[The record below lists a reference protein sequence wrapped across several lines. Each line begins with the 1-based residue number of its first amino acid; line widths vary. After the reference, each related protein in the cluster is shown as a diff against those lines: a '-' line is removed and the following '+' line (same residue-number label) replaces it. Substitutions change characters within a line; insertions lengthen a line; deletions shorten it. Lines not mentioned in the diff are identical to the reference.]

1 VATGLETDHRGRDK
15 RATLLGVKPPRS
27 RLPAGISA
35 VIPVH
40 RSEAILPLLIP
51 RLSAALALLGSYE
64 IILVDDGSPDGSW
77 AVIAAAAEEDGRVR
91 GIRLMRNFGQ
101 HNALLVG
108 IRQARYAYTVTLDD
122 DLQNPPE
129 EIAHLVERLTDDV
142 DVVYG
147 SPRSEQHSLWR
158 SAASQITKYALE
170 EAMGATAARSV
181 SAFRVFRTDLRHA
194 FERYQSPDISI
205 DVLLTWATTRFA
217 MVRVTHEPRAQGRSN
232 YTFGRLMHHALNMMT
247 GFTTRPL
254 RLASLMGFVFTLF
267 GVAIFIWVVA
277 RSIVQGNAVPG
288 FPFLASI
295 IAIFSGV
302 QLLILGIMGEY
313 LARMHLRLLERPSYV
328 VAETT
333 STNDSTDS

>member
-1 VATGLETDHRGRDK
+1 
-15 RATLLGVKPPRS
+15 LLAVNQAGS
-27 RLPAGISA
+27 LPAGISA

-40 RSEAILPLLIP
+40 RSEATLPLLIP
-51 RLSAALALLGSYE
+51 RLTAALELLGPQHE
-64 IILVDDGSPDGSW
+64 IILADDGSPDGSW
-77 AVIAAAAEEDGRVR
+77 GVIASAAQADSRVR

-108 IRQARYAYTVTLDD
+108 IRQARFAYTVTLDD

-129 EIAHLVERLTDDV
+129 EIARLVERLTDDV

-147 SPRSEQHSLWR
+147 APASEQHSVWR

-181 SAFRVFRTDLRHA
+181 SAFRVFRTELRRG

-205 DVLLTWATTRFA
+205 DVLLTWSTTRFA
-217 MVRVTHEPRAQGRSN
+217 MIRVKHEPRAYGRSN
-232 YTFGRLMHHALNMMT
+232 YSFGRLMHHALNMVT

-254 RLASLMGFVFTLF
+254 RLASLVGFVFTIF
-267 GVAIFIWVVA
+267 GVVIFIVVVL
-277 RSIVQGNAVPG
+277 RNIVEGDAVPG

-313 LARMHLRLLERPSYV
+313 VARMHLRLMERPAYV
-328 VAETT
+328 VAEMT
-333 STNDSTDS
+333 SEEDVSAP

>member
-1 VATGLETDHRGRDK
+1 V
-15 RATLLGVKPPRS
+15 
-27 RLPAGISA
+27 
-35 VIPVH
+35 
-40 RSEAILPLLIP
+40 LIP
-51 RLSAALALLGSYE
+51 RLTAALEQLVAAYE

-77 AVIAAAAEEDGRVR
+77 SVISAAAATDARVR

-108 IRQARYAYTVTLDD
+108 IRAARYQYVVTLDD

-129 EIAHLVERLTDDV
+129 EIARLLERLTDDV

-147 SPRSEQHSLWR
+147 TPVNEQHSLWR
-158 SAASQITKYALE
+158 STASRITKYALE
-170 EAMGATAARSV
+170 EAMGANAARSV
-181 SAFRVFRTDLRHA
+181 SAFRIFRTDLRSG

-205 DVLLTWATTRFA
+205 DVLLTWSTTRFA
-217 MVRVTHEPRAQGRSN
+217 AVPVTHDPRGGGQSN
-232 YTFGRLMHHALNMMT
+232 YTFGRLMHHALNMVT

-254 RLASLMGFVFTLF
+254 RIASLIGFVFTIF
-267 GVAIFIWVVA
+267 GVVIFIFVVV
-277 RSIVQGNAVPG
+277 RNLVEGDAVPG

-313 LARMHLRLLERPSYV
+313 VARMHLRLLERPAYV
-328 VAETT
+328 VAELTR
-333 STNDSTDS
+333 TDDDTPTP

>member
-1 VATGLETDHRGRDK
+1 LH
-15 RATLLGVKPPRS
+15 GVNPTPS

-40 RSEAILPLLIP
+40 RSEEALPLLIP
-51 RLSAALALLGSYE
+51 RLTAALERIGPAHE

-77 AVIAAAAEEDGRVR
+77 AVIAAAAREDSRIR

-108 IRQARYAYTVTLDD
+108 IRQARYEYVVTLDD

-129 EIAHLVERLTDDV
+129 EIAHLVEQLSDDV

-147 SPRSEQHSLWR
+147 APVSEQHSLWR

-181 SAFRVFRTDLRHA
+181 SAFRVFRTDLRRA

-217 MVRVTHEPRAQGRSN
+217 MVRVTHEPRAHGRSN

-254 RLASLMGFVFTLF
+254 RLASLIGFIFTIF
-267 GVAIFIWVVA
+267 GVVIFIVVVV
-277 RSIVQGNAVPG
+277 RNIIQGDAVPG

-313 LARMHLRLLERPSYV
+313 VARMHIRLLERPTYV

-333 STNDSTDS
+333 SDEDSAGS

>member
-1 VATGLETDHRGRDK
+1 MTQLAD
-15 RATLLGVKPPRS
+15 
-27 RLPAGISA
+27 GISA

-40 RSEAILPLLIP
+40 RSEATLPLLLP
-51 RLSAALALLGSYE
+51 RLTAALERLGPAHE
-64 IILVDDGSPDGSW
+64 IILVDDGSPDQSW
-77 AVIAAAAEEDGRVR
+77 QVVTAAARGDNRIR

-108 IRQARYAYTVTLDD
+108 IRQARYRFIVTLDD

-129 EIAHLVERLTDDV
+129 EIAHLAEHLTEDV

-147 SPRSEQHSLWR
+147 TPASEQHSLWR
-158 SAASQITKYALE
+158 SAASRITKYALE
-170 EAMGATAARSV
+170 EAMGARAARSV
-181 SAFRVFRTDLRHA
+181 SAFRIFRTSLRRA
-194 FERYQSPDISI
+194 FDRYQSPDISI

-217 MVRVTHEPRAQGRSN
+217 AVAVAQEPRVGGRSN
-232 YTFGRLMHHALNMMT
+232 YTFARLVHHALNMMT

-254 RLASLMGFVFTLF
+254 RIASLIGFVFTIF
-267 GVAIFIWVVA
+267 GALVFIVVVVRNLIA
-277 RSIVQGNAVPG
+277 GDAVPG

-313 LARMHLRLLERPSYV
+313 MARMHFRLMERPAYV
-328 VAETT
+328 IAETT
-333 STNDSTDS
+333 GDEDDVS

>member
-1 VATGLETDHRGRDK
+1 VADAVPSPADEATDLVD
-15 RATLLGVKPPRS
+15 
-27 RLPAGISA
+27 GISA
-35 VIPVH
+35 VVPVYG
-40 RSEAILPLLIP
+40 SETILPLLLA
-51 RLSAALALLGSYE
+51 RLTTALEGLAAAHE
-64 IILVDDGSPDGSW
+64 IILVDDGSPDRSW
-77 AVIAAAAEEDGRVR
+77 TVIAEAASHDDRIH

-108 IRQARYAYTVTLDD
+108 IRRARYRYIVTLDD

-129 EIAHLVERLTDDV
+129 EIAKLLARLTPEV

-147 SPRSEQHSLWR
+147 TPASEQHSIWR
-158 SAASQITKYALE
+158 SAASRVTKYALE

-181 SAFRVFRTDLRHA
+181 SAFRLFRTDLRGA

-217 MVRVTHEPRAQGRSN
+217 AVNVRQEPRATGESG
-232 YTFGRLMHHALNMMT
+232 YTFGRLIHHALNMMT

-254 RLASLMGFVFTLF
+254 RIASLVGFLFTIFGAGVF
-267 GVAIFIWVVA
+267 IFVVV
-277 RSIVQGNAVPG
+277 RSIAEGDAVPG

-295 IAIFSGV
+295 IAVFSGV

-313 LARMHLRLLERPSYV
+313 VARMHLRLLERPPYV
-328 VAETT
+328 VAE
-333 STNDSTDS
+333 STPDDPPQPQASEGRPQIG

>member
-1 VATGLETDHRGRDK
+1 MALRPQLDRGAFAD
-15 RATLLGVKPPRS
+15 ATLCRVVRS
-27 RLPAGISA
+27 KNLPDGITA

-40 RSEAILPLLIP
+40 RSEAILPLLLP
-51 RLSAALALLGSYE
+51 RLTTALEQLAPAHE

-77 AVIAAAAEEDGRVR
+77 SVVAAAAERDSRIR

-108 IRQARYAYTVTLDD
+108 IRQAHYRLIVTLDD

-129 EIAHLVERLTDDV
+129 EIGLLLERLTADV

-147 SPRSEQHSLWR
+147 TPRSERHSIWR
-158 SAASQITKYALE
+158 SAASRVTKYALE

-181 SAFRVFRTDLRHA
+181 SAFRIFRTDLRRA

-217 MVRVTHEPRAQGRSN
+217 TVAVTQEPRADGRSN
-232 YTFGRLMHHALNMMT
+232 YTFRRLVHHALNMMT

-254 RLASLMGFVFTLF
+254 RIASLIGFVFTIF
-267 GVAIFIWVVA
+267 GIVVFIIVVV
-277 RSIVQGNAVPG
+277 RNLIQGDAVPG

-295 IAIFSGV
+295 IAVFSGV

-313 LARMHLRLLERPSYV
+313 VARMHLRLLERPTYV
-328 VAETT
+328 VGETT
-333 STNDSTDS
+333 EDNDSAT

>member
-1 VATGLETDHRGRDK
+1 MIVDANEDTTQGHHG
-15 RATLLGVKPPRS
+15 AF
-27 RLPAGISA
+27 PAGISA
-35 VIPVH
+35 VVPVH

-51 RLSAALALLGSYE
+51 RLTAALDALGPAHE
-64 IILVDDGSPDGSW
+64 IILVDDGSPDRSW
-77 AVIAAAAEEDGRVR
+77 EVIAAAAQQDRRIR

-108 IRQARYAYTVTLDD
+108 IRQARYNRIVTLDD

-129 EIAHLVERLTDDV
+129 EIHLLLERLTDEV

-147 SPRSEQHSLWR
+147 TPASEQHSVWR
-158 SAASQITKYALE
+158 SAASRVTKYALE
-170 EAMGATAARSV
+170 EAMGANAARSV
-181 SAFRVFRTDLRHA
+181 SAFRAFRTELRRA

-217 MVRVTHEPRAQGRSN
+217 TVRVIQDPRAVGQSN
-232 YTFGRLMHHALNMMT
+232 YTFSRLMHHALNMMT

-254 RLASLMGFVFTLF
+254 RIASIIGFVFTIF
-267 GVAIFIWVVA
+267 GVVIFIYVVI
-277 RSIVQGNAVPG
+277 RNLIQGVTVPG

-295 IAIFSGV
+295 IAIFAGV

-313 LARMHLRLLERPSYV
+313 VARMHLRLLERPTYV

-333 STNDSTDS
+333 SEDDAPP